1 MELYQKYRPKSLE
14 QFVGQ
19 SKIKKRLS
27 MIMSR
32 PDFDRDCFWF
42 QGPTGTG
49 KTSLAWIIARQLA
62 GDDFDIIEH
71 NGKDINK
78 GAMQDIERN
87 INYCPMFGRFKVYI
101 INEAH
106 NMTAAAIQSW
116 LTVLE
121 DLPPKRLILFTTH
134 MNLETDLFGEH
145 ASPFASRLKIFNFSS
160 QGLCT
165 LFAEHAH
172 AIAKKEG
179 LNGQP
184 AERYVRLVQQCHNN
198 LRMVLQRI
206 DACEMLV

>member
-19 SKIKKRLS
+19 NNITKRLS
-27 MIMSR
+27 IIMSR

-62 GDDFDIIEH
+62 GNDFNIIEY

-87 INYCPMFGRFKVYI
+87 IRYCPMFDGFKVYI
-101 INEAH
+101 INESH
-106 NMTAAAIQSW
+106 NMTAGAIQSW
-116 LTVLE
+116 LTLLE
-121 DLPPKRLILFTTH
+121 DLPPKTLIIFTTH

-145 ASPFASRLKIFNFSS
+145 AGPFASRLKVFNFSS
-160 QGLCT
+160 QGLCQ
-165 LFAEHAH
+165 LFAERAH
-172 AIAKKEG
+172 QIAEKEG

-184 AERYVRLVQQCHNN
+184 LQKYVRLVQQCHNN
-198 LRMVLQRI
+198 FRMVLQRVGS
-206 DACEMLV
+206 AEML